1 MRPELRERIVQYNQR
16 LARQAA
22 QAEDLKVLAAALSRL
37 PAGQLKKLLGEEAA
51 AVLARYGPGRE

>member
-16 LARQAA
+16 LARQAE
-22 QAEDLKVLAAALSRL
+22 QAEDRKVLAAALSRL
-37 PAGQLKKLLGEEAA
+37 PDGQWKKLLGEEAA